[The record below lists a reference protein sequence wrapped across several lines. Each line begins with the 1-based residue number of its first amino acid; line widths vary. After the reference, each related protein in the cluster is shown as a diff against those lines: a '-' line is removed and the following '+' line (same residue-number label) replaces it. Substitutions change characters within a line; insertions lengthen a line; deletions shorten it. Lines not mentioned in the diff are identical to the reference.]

1 MKKKYLLIFLTI
13 FWQTNI
19 YSRHCFCNSSSIDKT
34 ISSCPSQTPMP
45 IASLSKLIL
54 SLYLIDTWGPKYT
67 FETKFIVKDKK
78 LWIEGSN
85 DPYFLEDGLFH
96 LIAQLNLQK
105 IAQLDEVFFDSKF
118 KFNFSSDTTNIKNN
132 LVSYLNTSTWND
144 EIKKQFKT
152 MPTKYSFWPSKIDQ
166 IKMSVAKVNL
176 SEAPSTAGGITFI
189 YQSSPL
195 INYIK
200 IMNSYSNNISS
211 DFLFE
216 VVGGEKEIIKYLN
229 RKFHWNSSYTFHTGS
244 GLPSSKDSKRVDN
257 LFSCE
262 KIIDVL
268 YETKSILSKNNY
280 NLPDFLSTPQID
292 VGTLKK
298 RFDEKSPFV
307 KTMWAKTGTLDNAS
321 ALAGFLTT
329 NQGEI
334 VFASMTNKT
343 PSEKAKKAEDAYMKD
358 FIKKK
363 NISLKPLVYE
373 AFEFKPLLNAISIQ
387 K

>member
-144 EIKKQFKT
+144 EIKKQ
-152 MPTKYSFWPSKIDQ
+152 
-166 IKMSVAKVNL
+166 
-176 SEAPSTAGGITFI
+176 
-189 YQSSPL
+189 
-195 INYIK
+195 
-200 IMNSYSNNISS
+200 
-211 DFLFE
+211 
-216 VVGGEKEIIKYLN
+216 
-229 RKFHWNSSYTFHTGS
+229 
-244 GLPSSKDSKRVDN
+244 
-257 LFSCE
+257 
-262 KIIDVL
+262 
-268 YETKSILSKNNY
+268 
-280 NLPDFLSTPQID
+280 
-292 VGTLKK
+292 
-298 RFDEKSPFV
+298 
-307 KTMWAKTGTLDNAS
+307 
-321 ALAGFLTT
+321 LA
-329 NQGEI
+329 
-334 VFASMTNKT
+334 
-343 PSEKAKKAEDAYMKD
+343 
-358 FIKKK
+358 
-363 NISLKPLVYE
+363 
-373 AFEFKPLLNAISIQ
+373 
-387 K
+387 